1 MNSGW
6 VWSLFCVFKSK
17 YMLQGLIGK
26 KTYQSQGFLQD
37 GTRIPLS
44 GVLVAD
50 NLVSQVKTESKDG
63 YNAIQI
69 AFDTKKKTT
78 KALEG
83 HSRKAG
89 LEKTPRF
96 FREIRVD
103 EVPEYAPGT
112 KIEISEVLKPG
123 DIVDVTGVSKGKGW
137 AGVVKKWHFKGGPR
151 THGQSDR
158 ERAPG
163 SIGQTTTPGRVYK
176 GKKMGGKMGFVTST
190 VKNLEVIEIT
200 NDGVVMVKGLIPGYV
215 NSLVMINK
223 VGENKKFVPLYR
235 EVKEEPKEDVAQS
248 VSDSTQ
254 KEESVSDQT
263 PPSDDSKPTAGEN
276 EDAGRSFTSDEAR
289 KDESSSLQSVSE
301 DAKPT
306 LEENKKA
313 DAASLNESQPTS
325 SEETH
330 EVEPEAALNSSED
343 EQTPVASAI
352 DGGQTIASNNDK
364 KEDKEG
370 EDK

>member
-1 MNSGW
+1 
-6 VWSLFCVFKSK
+6 
-17 YMLQGLIGK
+17 MLQGLIGK

-44 GVLVAD
+44 WVLVAD

-137 AGVVKKWHFKGGPR
+137 AGVVKKWNFKGGPR

-158 ERAPG
+158 ERSPG

-235 EVKEEPKEDVAQS
+235 EVKEPSAAEALEGQGKEKAEQTVKAAQPAADDATGLEETEGTAGHS
-248 VSDSTQ
+248 STSDDAQQPLEEQSSDS
-254 KEESVSDQT
+254 SS
-263 PPSDDSKPTAGEN
+263 PS
-276 EDAGRSFTSDEAR
+276 
-289 KDESSSLQSVSE
+289 
-301 DAKPT
+301 
-306 LEENKKA
+306 
-313 DAASLNESQPTS
+313 ESQSPLSEETQQAELRSTLDSSESKTAPVS
-325 SEETH
+325 SEE
-330 EVEPEAALNSSED
+330 EVVNLSDNGKSHTVSDLPQDDSVSAAKEAK
-343 EQTPVASAI
+343 
-352 DGGQTIASNNDK
+352 NDK
-364 KEDKEG
+364 KEEG
-370 EDK
+370 EKDNS